1 MGRDMDYSIQNFTR
15 KHDKV
20 ICIDSDGTMIDAMN
34 VKHDKCHG
42 ESFIDVFGLREHA
55 EEIHRIWD
63 SINLYE
69 KSRGVNRFIAI
80 VEMFRRIDGKYLNLD
95 KKDLEEY
102 CRWVDKGNLAH
113 EALVEE
119 YAQKGNPLMAK
130 ILEWSD
136 TLLKRIA
143 ALTPQDKPPFE
154 NGKKALEYARGKCD
168 IAIISSSNMAAILE
182 EWKAHRLLEY
192 VDLITS
198 QEVGSKGEC
207 LKRMLEKG
215 YGKEDILM
223 IGDAYPDVD
232 AAAAN
237 GVYYYPILTRQ
248 EGRSWQAFIDKY
260 FDAFLEGKYAHY
272 QEALLKEFE
281 KNFETEGP

>member
-1 MGRDMDYSIQNFTR
+1 MWRCSG
-15 KHDKV
+15 
-20 ICIDSDGTMIDAMN
+20 GT
-34 VKHDKCHG
+34 
-42 ESFIDVFGLREHA
+42 
-55 EEIHRIWD
+55 
-63 SINLYE
+63 Y
-69 KSRGVNRFIAI
+69 
-80 VEMFRRIDGKYLNLD
+80 RIDGKYLDLD

-154 NGKKALEYARGKCD
+154 NGKEALEYARDKCD